1 MKHFVVAAVAALLVA
16 IAAFLPVAAAPFSFS
31 YTFTNEKTSV
41 SGGVLQSDGT
51 FVPGTFFERRASD
64 GAFFSS
70 GSTVSYLD
78 VSFALEKSLSVQLQQ
93 GQVLTSDATGD
104 ESDDTSAFRLYCEG
118 TQGQLLAGKAQTVLF
133 RLLDASGAVLGSA
146 RSTVQHTTPTYVY
159 APVPR
164 FEIERAGVLASVS
177 CIVELSSTFS
187 GDVTVF
193 FGGRTWSFTL
203 STPGDPA
210 NPDYSSPNTSG
221 FDEYNSL
228 DQSVQ
233 DGAQPGIDSGAALL
247 AQFPS
252 YLEGFRGGLLLLTN
266 MFTALVPSEVL
277 TVLGIS
283 LMLGIV
289 GTLFGLGSVAFYSAH
304 MKPDSDIHRR
314 QRASSVRQYHKDMKE
329 LGQ

>member
-31 YTFTNEKTSV
+31 YTFTNEGTSV
-41 SGGVLQSDGT
+41 AGGLLQSDGT
-51 FVPGTFFERRASD
+51 FVPGTFFARRASD
-64 GAFFSS
+64 GAFYSS
-70 GSTVSYLD
+70 GSTVSYID

-104 ESDDTSAFRLYCEG
+104 EADDTSAFRLYCEG

-133 RLLDASGAVLGSA
+133 RLLDASGVVLGSA
-146 RSTVQHTTPTYVY
+146 RSTVQHTTPTYLY

-177 CIVELSSTFS
+177 CIVELSSAFS

-221 FDEYNSL
+221 FDEYNGL

-247 AQFPS
+247 SQFPS

-289 GTLFGLGSVAFYSAH
+289 GTLFGLGSVAFYNAH
-304 MKPDSDIHRR
+304 MKPDSNVARR

>member
-1 MKHFVVAAVAALLVA
+1 MKHFAVAAVAALLVA
-16 IAAFLPVAAAPFSFS
+16 IAAFFPVSAAPYTFD
-31 YTFTNEKTSV
+31 YTFTNDKTNV
-41 SGGVLQSDGT
+41 LGGVIQADGS
-51 FVPGTFFERRASD
+51 FMPGTIFERRSSD
-64 GAFFSS
+64 GSFYTS

-78 VSFALEKSLSVQLQQ
+78 VQFALEKSLAVTLSQ
-93 GQVLTSDATGD
+93 GQRLTSDSTGD
-104 ESDDTSAFRLYCEG
+104 EADDTSAFRLFCEG
-118 TQGQLLAGKAQTVLF
+118 TQGQLLASKAQTVLF
-133 RLLDASGAVLGSA
+133 RLLDANGVMLASA
-146 RSTVQHTTPTYVY
+146 SSPVQHTNANYVY
-159 APVPR
+159 APVPSFDISR
-164 FEIERAGVLASVS
+164 SGVCASIS
-177 CIVELSSTFS
+177 CFVELSSTFS
-187 GDVTVF
+187 GDVRLF
-193 FGGRTWSFTL
+193 FGGRTWHFTL
-203 STPGDPA
+203 TTPGDPA
-210 NPDYSSPNTSG
+210 NPDYSSPDVSG

-266 MFTALVPSEVL
+266 IFSALVPQEVL

-289 GTLFGLGSVAFYSAH
+289 GTLFGLGSVAFYNAH
-304 MKPDSDIHRR
+304 MKSDSDVHRR